1 MSLATSR
8 SSASDLSRST
18 RSPSPITRFRR
29 WLGGSFSPYIFIAP
43 FFLLFF
49 AFGLYPLLYAFS
61 LSFTYWHGDAAPR
74 FIGLA
79 NYLFLLTDTTF
90 WQSIMNSFVLWALIV
105 PIQVVIAVVSAA
117 LLSRTTLRFRGFFR
131 TTLLISY
138 VVPLVAIAQVWLV
151 LFDQD
156 FGAINALLHLFHLV
170 SIGWLTTS
178 AWAKPTLALL
188 VLWRSSGFAMLVM
201 LAGIQNIPLEYYEAS
216 SIDGANAFRQ
226 FLDITLPLLRRS
238 IGFFVVFA
246 TLGVVQMFAEP
257 KVLTNG
263 GPYNATMTAGFLLNT
278 YISNSDFGTG
288 AANTFLLIVLLVV
301 LSLIML
307 RFLRAGEEA

>member
-1 MSLATSR
+1 MSIATPRPAVSDR
-8 SSASDLSRST
+8 SSSPRF
-18 RSPSPITRFRR
+18 PSPLTRFRR
-29 WLGGSFSPYIFIAP
+29 WLGGSFSPYLFIAP

-49 AFGLYPLLYAFS
+49 AFGLYPLLYAFG
-61 LSFTYWHGDAAPR
+61 LSFTYWHGDAVPR
-74 FIGLA
+74 LIGLS
-79 NYLFLLTDTTF
+79 NYLFLLTDNTF
-90 WQSIMNSFVLWALIV
+90 WQSLLNSLVLWALVV
-105 PIQVVIAVVSAA
+105 PVQVVIAVVTAA
-117 LLSRTTLRFRGFFR
+117 LLSSKTLRFRGFFR
-131 TTLLISY
+131 TTLLTSY

-156 FGAINALLHLFHLV
+156 FGAINALLHLFHLGN
-170 SIGWLTTS
+170 IGWLTTS

-188 VLWRSSGFAMLVM
+188 VLWRGSGFAMLVM
-201 LAGIQNIPLEYYEAS
+201 LAAIQGIPLEYYEAS
-216 SIDGANAFRQ
+216 SIDGANTLRQ
-226 FLDITLPLLRRS
+226 FLDITLPLLRRA
-238 IGFFVVFA
+238 IGFFVVVS

-263 GPYNATMTAGFLLNT
+263 GPYNSTMTAGFLLST

-288 AANTFLLIVLLVV
+288 AANTFLLIILLVV